1 MDARGRALACIV
13 VATLV
18 VAGLSASASA
28 QSSSTVP
35 KATDIGVTA
44 TAIHIATVADVD
56 NPFVPGLFQ
65 PVVDGVKGAVKY
77 LNSKS
82 GGGGIG
88 GRKLVVDFSDSM
100 LNPNAARD
108 GIIAACQSAFA
119 LVGTSAALL
128 TNVDDSINCK
138 DQAGAVTGLPDIAA
152 FATGMA
158 EACSPVGFPVTPPQ
172 LDCKTKDQVPQTY
185 IYGGGDTKYL
195 VAHHK
200 GGLHGAMILNNDS
213 KDAERVDA
221 VGADVAIHQG
231 VKQDQRVS
239 VSGRA
244 PQSTFTP
251 IINQMKNDGSN
262 YAYSLT
268 AVDNAVELRSEAQ
281 LQGLTDPNIVWTCLS
296 SCYNKVLLQ
305 HADTMEGEY
314 IPLQFLP
321 FEEASANPMLAN
333 MLKYVGKDKV
343 TGYTVYGWAAAIAFA
358 QAARAVVAKD
368 GVNGLTRRSLL
379 KTGMPTLTKFD
390 AEGMVATVNIADK
403 VPSACFMLDRFV
415 NSKFT
420 RVYPAKKGTFDCTPS
435 NRVAIKEDL
444 LTP

>member
-1 MDARGRALACIV
+1 MRSRALACV
-13 VATLV
+13 VVTTLAV
-18 VAGLSASASA
+18 TALSAHASA
-28 QSSSTVP
+28 QSTSTKP
-35 KATDIGVTA
+35 KATDVGVTA
-44 TAIHIATVADVD
+44 TEIHIATVADVD

-77 LNSKS
+77 LNSKG

-88 GRKLVVDFSDSM
+88 GRKLVVDFSDSK
-100 LNPNAARD
+100 LNPNDARD
-108 GIIAACQSAFA
+108 GIITACQNSFA

-138 DQAGAVTGLPDIAA
+138 DQTGAVTGLPDIAA

-158 EACSPVGFPVTPPQ
+158 EACSPIGFPVTPPQ
-172 LDCKTKDQVPQTY
+172 LVCSTKDQVPQTY

-195 VAHHK
+195 LAHNK

-213 KDAERVDA
+213 KDAERVDT

-244 PQSTFTP
+244 PQSAFTP
-251 IINQMKNDGSN
+251 IINQMKNDDSN
-262 YAYSLT
+262 YAFSLT
-268 AVDNAVELRSEAQ
+268 AVDNAIELRSEAQ
-281 LQGLTDPNIVWTCLS
+281 LQGLTDPNIVWTCVS
-296 SCYNKVLLQ
+296 SCYNKVLRD
-305 HADTMEGEY
+305 HPDTMEGEY

-321 FEEASANPMLAN
+321 FEEASSNPMLAA
-333 MLKYVGKDKV
+333 MLRNVGKNKV
-343 TGYTVYGWAAAIAFA
+343 TGYTVYGWAAAIVFA

-368 GVNGLTRRSLL
+368 GVNGLTRKSLL

-390 AEGMVATVNIADK
+390 AGGMVATVNIADK
-403 VPSACFMLDRFV
+403 VPSACFMLDRFTHG
-415 NSKFT
+415 NFT

-444 LTP
+444 LTH